1 MIDLVMFLS
10 NQSENREMF
19 EVKSTHDIYMRVC
32 EGWCVYIYMY
42 IYVDADD
49 DDDNERCMMDE
60 ERNEPWRPE
69 SIASV
74 RGKR

>member
-1 MIDLVMFLS
+1 MFKT
-10 NQSENREMF
+10 
-19 EVKSTHDIYMRVC
+19 KSTHDIYEEVW
-32 EGWCVYIYMY
+32 GSACVY

-49 DDDNERCMMDE
+49 DDDNERYKMDE